1 MRTVVTFC
9 SAAFNPTQPR
19 PYFINPGCFGDDR
32 ARWLIGELRHQGLE
46 TDEKPDQEDFGW
58 YFNLENAG
66 VGSTLVIGFRPPPL
80 DESADGTGIGWI
92 ERSRGFLASLLGGR
106 DRDVDPSLVELV
118 PTILSTSPEIQ
129 DVRWHLRKDFDERN
143 WGIGSPTP

>member
-46 TDEKPDQEDFGW
+46 TDEKPDQEDS
-58 YFNLENAG
+58 
-66 VGSTLVIGFRPPPL
+66 VGTLILKMR
-80 DESADGTGIGWI
+80 A
-92 ERSRGFLASLLGGR
+92 LAA
-106 DRDVDPSLVELV
+106 PSLSGSDH
-118 PTILSTSPEIQ
+118 PRSMN
-129 DVRWHLRKDFDERN
+129 LRM
-143 WGIGSPTP
+143 GQGSDGLNEAVDS